1 MNHPDAYLLVVGI
14 GIFLVLCSD
23 IGTWLCGC
31 FDSHI
36 TRIAYGPFQSKPPT
50 RIYRAYTTSKIIMYM
65 SSIIMYVII
74 YTAISPTD
82 WSWMTVL
89 HGAYYIFNVLWVP
102 AVRTSVSRDIKWIAV
117 VIVWMSTLCML
128 GILVLLWINDSHPKK
143 SETDIRVAIS
153 ACTLVFF
160 PPPFLGLV
168 CLVLLLRP
176 TMDRRGHN
184 AMHYASDEFHK
195 YGHGQDKF
203 CDSINNVL
211 RLMNSDHHDG
221 IRWARY

>member
-1 MNHPDAYLLVVGI
+1 MDHPDAYILVVGI
-14 GIFLVLCSD
+14 GIFLVICSD

-31 FDSHI
+31 FDAHI
-36 TRIAYGPFQSKPPT
+36 TRIAYGPFQADPPT

-89 HGAYYIFNVLWVP
+89 HGVYFLFHILWVP
-102 AVRTSVSRDIKWIAV
+102 AVRLSIARDIKWIAV
-117 VIVWMSTLCML
+117 ANVWMSSMCML

-160 PPPFLGLV
+160 HHLFWDSYVWSCYYDPRWTGEA
-168 CLVLLLRP
+168 
-176 TMDRRGHN
+176 TMPCTMP
-184 AMHYASDEFHK
+184 AMSSIRM
-195 YGHGQDKF
+195 GMDKK
-203 CDSINNVL
+203 
-211 RLMNSDHHDG
+211 NS
-221 IRWARY
+221 ATV

>member
-160 PPPFLGLV
+160 HHLFWDSYVWCCYYDPQWTGEA
-168 CLVLLLRP
+168 
-176 TMDRRGHN
+176 TMPCTMP
-184 AMHYASDEFHK
+184 AMS
-195 YGHGQDKF
+195 
-203 CDSINNVL
+203 SIN
-211 RLMNSDHHDG
+211 MGMDKTNS
-221 IRWARY
+221 ATV